1 MDFVKMHGLGNDF
14 VFIEDKTGQDKD
26 YTALARAM
34 CNRHTGIG
42 ADGLIVIVDSR
53 VADVRMRIINSDG
66 SEAEMC
72 GNGIRCFAK
81 YVYDSGIIEKKRFTV
96 ETPAGIM
103 EPEITVGADNKA
115 KLITINMGRPSF
127 NRSEIP
133 MEGAEGRV
141 LNEDVMCKRCE
152 LEKSRLFLW
161 GVPHTVTYVDDVD
174 TVDIEKIGPL
184 FEKHEAFP
192 KHTNINFAQQMD
204 DRTVKV
210 RTWERGAGA
219 TLACGTGSCSVAV
232 ASFLNGR
239 TGREVDIQLPL
250 GTLHIEYREEDGN
263 VYMTGPA
270 AVSFTGIWL
279 MKRSL
284 YYYD

>member
-81 YVYDSGIIEKKRFTV
+81 YVYDNGIIEKKRFTV

-115 KLITINMGRPSF
+115 ELITINMGRPSF

-141 LNEDVMCKRCE
+141 LNEDLCVDGENWKITSLLM
-152 LEKSRLFLW
+152 

-270 AVSFTGIWL
+270 AVSFTGTWP
-279 MKRSL
+279 
-284 YYYD
+284 DET

>member
-26 YTALARAM
+26 YTVLARAM

-81 YVYDSGIIEKKRFTV
+81 YVYDSGIIEKKQFTV

-115 KLITINMGRPSF
+115 ELITINMGRPSF

-133 MEGAEGRV
+133 MEGADGRV
-141 LNEDVMCKRCE
+141 LNEDLCVDGENWKITSLLM
-152 LEKSRLFLW
+152 

-270 AVSFTGIWL
+270 AVSFTGTWP
-279 MKRSL
+279 
-284 YYYD
+284 DET

>member
-26 YTALARAM
+26 YTVLARAM

-133 MEGAEGRV
+133 MEGADGRV
-141 LNEDVMCKRCE
+141 LNEDLCVDGENWKITSLLM
-152 LEKSRLFLW
+152 

-174 TVDIEKIGPL
+174 SVDIEKIGPL

-270 AVSFTGIWL
+270 AVSFTGTWP
-279 MKRSL
+279 
-284 YYYD
+284 DET

>member
-81 YVYDSGIIEKKRFTV
+81 YVYDSGIIEKKQFTV
-96 ETPAGIM
+96 ETPAGMM

-115 KLITINMGRPSF
+115 ELITINMGSPSF

-133 MEGAEGRV
+133 MEGADGRV
-141 LNEDVMCKRCE
+141 LNEDLCVDGENWKVTSLLM
-152 LEKSRLFLW
+152 

-174 TVDIEKIGPL
+174 SVDIEKIGPL

-270 AVSFTGIWL
+270 AVSFTGTWP
-279 MKRSL
+279 
-284 YYYD
+284 DET

>member
-42 ADGLIVIVDSR
+42 ADGLIVIVDSC

-115 KLITINMGRPSF
+115 ELITINMGRPSF

-133 MEGAEGRV
+133 MEGADGRV
-141 LNEDVMCKRCE
+141 LNEDLCVDGENWKITSLLM
-152 LEKSRLFLW
+152 

-250 GTLHIEYREEDGN
+250 GILHIEYREEDGN

-270 AVSFTGIWL
+270 AVSFTGTWP
-279 MKRSL
+279 
-284 YYYD
+284 DET

>member
-81 YVYDSGIIEKKRFTV
+81 YVYDSGIIEKKQFTV

-115 KLITINMGRPSF
+115 ELITINMGRPSF

-133 MEGAEGRV
+133 MEGTDGRV
-141 LNEDVMCKRCE
+141 LNEDLGVDGENWKITSLLM
-152 LEKSRLFLW
+152 

-174 TVDIEKIGPL
+174 SVDIEKIGPL

-270 AVSFTGIWL
+270 AVSFTGTWPDE
-279 MKRSL
+279 M
-284 YYYD
+284 

>member
-26 YTALARAM
+26 YTVLARAM

-81 YVYDSGIIEKKRFTV
+81 YVYDSGIIEKKQFTV

-115 KLITINMGRPSF
+115 ELITINMGRPSF

-133 MEGAEGRV
+133 MEGTDGRV
-141 LNEDVMCKRCE
+141 LNEDLCVDGENWKITSLLM
-152 LEKSRLFLW
+152 

-174 TVDIEKIGPL
+174 SVDIEKIGPL

-204 DRTVKV
+204 DRAVKV

-270 AVSFTGIWL
+270 AVSFTGTWP
-279 MKRSL
+279 
-284 YYYD
+284 DET

>member
-26 YTALARAM
+26 YTVLARAM

-81 YVYDSGIIEKKRFTV
+81 YVYDSGIIEKKQFTV

-115 KLITINMGRPSF
+115 ELITINMGRPSF

-133 MEGAEGRV
+133 MEGTNGRV
-141 LNEDVMCKRCE
+141 LNEDLCVDGENWKITSLLM
-152 LEKSRLFLW
+152 

-270 AVSFTGIWL
+270 AVSFTGTWP
-279 MKRSL
+279 
-284 YYYD
+284 DET

>member
-115 KLITINMGRPSF
+115 ELITINMGRPSF

-133 MEGAEGRV
+133 MEGADGRV
-141 LNEDVMCKRCE
+141 LNEDLCVDGENWKITSLLM
-152 LEKSRLFLW
+152 

-250 GTLHIEYREEDGN
+250 GILHIEYREEDGN
-263 VYMTGPA
+263 VYMTGTA
-270 AVSFTGIWL
+270 AVSFTGTWP
-279 MKRSL
+279 
-284 YYYD
+284 DET

>member
-14 VFIEDKTGQDKD
+14 VFIEDKMGQDKD

-81 YVYDSGIIEKKRFTV
+81 YVYDSGIIEKKQFTV

-115 KLITINMGRPSF
+115 ELITINMGRPSF

-133 MEGAEGRV
+133 MEGADGRV
-141 LNEDVMCKRCE
+141 LNEDLCVDGENWKITSLLM
-152 LEKSRLFLW
+152 

-174 TVDIEKIGPL
+174 SVDIEKIGPL

-270 AVSFTGIWL
+270 AVSFTGTWP
-279 MKRSL
+279 
-284 YYYD
+284 DET

>member
-81 YVYDSGIIEKKRFTV
+81 YVYDSGIIEKKQFTV

-115 KLITINMGRPSF
+115 ELITINMGRPSF

-141 LNEDVMCKRCE
+141 LNEDLCVDGENWKITSLLM
-152 LEKSRLFLW
+152 

-270 AVSFTGIWL
+270 AVSFTGTWP
-279 MKRSL
+279 
-284 YYYD
+284 DET

>member
-1 MDFVKMHGLGNDF
+1 MNFVKMHGLGNDF

-81 YVYDSGIIEKKRFTV
+81 YVYDSGIIEKKQFTV

-115 KLITINMGRPSF
+115 ELITINMGRPSF

-133 MEGAEGRV
+133 MEGADGRV
-141 LNEDVMCKRCE
+141 LNEDLCVDGENWKITSLLM
-152 LEKSRLFLW
+152 

-174 TVDIEKIGPL
+174 SVDIEKIGPL
-184 FEKHEAFP
+184 FEKHETFP

-270 AVSFTGIWL
+270 AVSFTGTWPDE
-279 MKRSL
+279 M
-284 YYYD
+284 

>member
-133 MEGAEGRV
+133 MEGADGRV
-141 LNEDVMCKRCE
+141 LNEDLCVDGENWKITSLLM
-152 LEKSRLFLW
+152 

-184 FEKHEAFP
+184 FGKHEAFP

-270 AVSFTGIWL
+270 AVSFTGTWP
-279 MKRSL
+279 
-284 YYYD
+284 DET

>member
-81 YVYDSGIIEKKRFTV
+81 YVYDNGIIEKKRFTV

-115 KLITINMGRPSF
+115 ELITINMGRPSF

-141 LNEDVMCKRCE
+141 LNEDLCVNGANWKITSLLM
-152 LEKSRLFLW
+152 
-161 GVPHTVTYVDDVD
+161 GVPHSVTYVDDVD

-232 ASFLNGR
+232 ASFLNGH

-270 AVSFTGIWL
+270 AVSFTGTWP
-279 MKRSL
+279 
-284 YYYD
+284 DET

>member
-81 YVYDSGIIEKKRFTV
+81 YVYDSGIIEKKQFTV

-115 KLITINMGRPSF
+115 ELITINMGRPSF

-133 MEGAEGRV
+133 MEGADGRV
-141 LNEDVMCKRCE
+141 LNEDLCVDGENWKITSLLM
-152 LEKSRLFLW
+152 

-174 TVDIEKIGPL
+174 SVDIEKIGPL

-192 KHTNINFAQQMD
+192 KHTNINFAQQLD

-270 AVSFTGIWL
+270 AVSFTGTWP
-279 MKRSL
+279 
-284 YYYD
+284 DET

>member
-141 LNEDVMCKRCE
+141 LNEDLCVNGANWKITSLLM
-152 LEKSRLFLW
+152 

-232 ASFLNGR
+232 ASFLNGH

-250 GTLHIEYREEDGN
+250 GTLHIEYREEDDN

-270 AVSFTGIWL
+270 AVSFTGTWP
-279 MKRSL
+279 
-284 YYYD
+284 DET

>member
-81 YVYDSGIIEKKRFTV
+81 YVYDNGIIEKKRFTV

-115 KLITINMGRPSF
+115 ELITINMGRPSF

-133 MEGAEGRV
+133 MEGADGRV
-141 LNEDVMCKRCE
+141 LNEDLCVNGANWKIT
-152 LEKSRLFLW
+152 SLFM

-270 AVSFTGIWL
+270 AVSFTGTWP
-279 MKRSL
+279 
-284 YYYD
+284 DET

>member
-115 KLITINMGRPSF
+115 ELITINMGRPSF

-133 MEGAEGRV
+133 MEGADGRV
-141 LNEDVMCKRCE
+141 LNEDLCVDGENWKITSLLM
-152 LEKSRLFLW
+152 

-174 TVDIEKIGPL
+174 SVDIEKIGPL
-184 FEKHEAFP
+184 FEKHETFP

-270 AVSFTGIWL
+270 AVSFTGTWP
-279 MKRSL
+279 
-284 YYYD
+284 DET

>member
-26 YTALARAM
+26 YTVLARAM

-81 YVYDSGIIEKKRFTV
+81 YVYDSGIIEKKKFTV

-115 KLITINMGRPSF
+115 ELITINMGRPSF

-133 MEGAEGRV
+133 MEGADGRV
-141 LNEDVMCKRCE
+141 LNEDLCVDGENWKITSLLM
-152 LEKSRLFLW
+152 

-270 AVSFTGIWL
+270 AVSFTGTWP
-279 MKRSL
+279 
-284 YYYD
+284 DET

>member
-81 YVYDSGIIEKKRFTV
+81 YVYDSGIIEKKQFTV

-115 KLITINMGRPSF
+115 ELITINMGRPSF

-133 MEGAEGRV
+133 MEGADGRV
-141 LNEDVMCKRCE
+141 LNEDLCVDGENWKITSLLM
-152 LEKSRLFLW
+152 

-192 KHTNINFAQQMD
+192 KHTNINVAQQMD

-270 AVSFTGIWL
+270 AVSFTGTWP
-279 MKRSL
+279 
-284 YYYD
+284 DET

>member
-26 YTALARAM
+26 YTVLARAM

-81 YVYDSGIIEKKRFTV
+81 YVYDSGIIEKKQFTV

-115 KLITINMGRPSF
+115 ELITINMGRPSF

-133 MEGAEGRV
+133 MEGTDGRV
-141 LNEDVMCKRCE
+141 LNEDLGVDGENWKITSLLM
-152 LEKSRLFLW
+152 

-174 TVDIEKIGPL
+174 SVDIEKIGPL

-239 TGREVDIQLPL
+239 TGREVDIQLTL

-270 AVSFTGIWL
+270 AVSFTGTWP
-279 MKRSL
+279 
-284 YYYD
+284 DET

>member
-81 YVYDSGIIEKKRFTV
+81 YVYDSGIIEKKQFTV

-115 KLITINMGRPSF
+115 ELITINMGRPSF

-133 MEGAEGRV
+133 MEGTDGRV
-141 LNEDVMCKRCE
+141 LNEDLGVDGENWKITSLLM
-152 LEKSRLFLW
+152 

-270 AVSFTGIWL
+270 AVSFTGTWP
-279 MKRSL
+279 
-284 YYYD
+284 DET

>member
-133 MEGAEGRV
+133 MEGADGRV
-141 LNEDVMCKRCE
+141 LNEDLCVDGENWKITSLLM
-152 LEKSRLFLW
+152 

-232 ASFLNGR
+232 ASFLIVR
-239 TGREVDIQLPL
+239 TGREVDIQVPL
-250 GTLHIEYREEDGN
+250 GTLHIEYREDDGN
-263 VYMTGPA
+263 GYMTGPA
-270 AVSFTGIWL
+270 AVSFTGTWP
-279 MKRSL
+279 
-284 YYYD
+284 DET

>member
-26 YTALARAM
+26 FTALARAM

-81 YVYDSGIIEKKRFTV
+81 YVYDNGIIEKKRFTV

-115 KLITINMGRPSF
+115 ELITINMGRPSF

-133 MEGAEGRV
+133 MEGADGRV
-141 LNEDVMCKRCE
+141 LNEDLCVNGANWKITSLLM
-152 LEKSRLFLW
+152 

-270 AVSFTGIWL
+270 AVSFTGIWP
-279 MKRSL
+279 
-284 YYYD
+284 DET

>member
-81 YVYDSGIIEKKRFTV
+81 YVYDNGIIEKKRFTV

-115 KLITINMGRPSF
+115 ELITINMGRPLF

-141 LNEDVMCKRCE
+141 LNEDLCVNGANWKITSLLM
-152 LEKSRLFLW
+152 

-270 AVSFTGIWL
+270 AVSFTGTWP
-279 MKRSL
+279 
-284 YYYD
+284 DET

>member
-26 YTALARAM
+26 YTVLARAM

-53 VADVRMRIINSDG
+53 VADVCMRIINSDG

-81 YVYDSGIIEKKRFTV
+81 YVYDSGIIEKKQFTV

-133 MEGAEGRV
+133 MEGADGRV
-141 LNEDVMCKRCE
+141 LNEDLCVDGENWKVTSLLM
-152 LEKSRLFLW
+152 

-270 AVSFTGIWL
+270 AVSFTGTWP
-279 MKRSL
+279 
-284 YYYD
+284 DET

>member
-26 YTALARAM
+26 YTVLARAM

-81 YVYDSGIIEKKRFTV
+81 YVYDNGIIEKKRFTV

-115 KLITINMGRPSF
+115 ELITINMGRPSF

-141 LNEDVMCKRCE
+141 LNEDLCVNGANWKITSLLM
-152 LEKSRLFLW
+152 

-270 AVSFTGIWL
+270 AVSFTGTWP
-279 MKRSL
+279 
-284 YYYD
+284 DET

>member
-81 YVYDSGIIEKKRFTV
+81 YVYDNGIIEKKRFTV

-115 KLITINMGRPSF
+115 ELITINMGRPSF

-133 MEGAEGRV
+133 MEGADGRV
-141 LNEDVMCKRCE
+141 LNEDLCVNGANWKITSLLM
-152 LEKSRLFLW
+152 

-239 TGREVDIQLPL
+239 TGREVDIQLSL

-270 AVSFTGIWL
+270 AVSFTGTWP
-279 MKRSL
+279 
-284 YYYD
+284 DET

>member
-81 YVYDSGIIEKKRFTV
+81 YVYDNGIIEKKRFTV

-115 KLITINMGRPSF
+115 ELITINMGRPSF

-133 MEGAEGRV
+133 MEGAEDRI
-141 LNEDVMCKRCE
+141 LNEDLCVNGANWKITSLLM
-152 LEKSRLFLW
+152 

-270 AVSFTGIWL
+270 AVSFTGTWP
-279 MKRSL
+279 
-284 YYYD
+284 DET

>member
-115 KLITINMGRPSF
+115 ELITINMGRPSF

-141 LNEDVMCKRCE
+141 LNEDLCVNGENWKITSLLM
-152 LEKSRLFLW
+152 

-232 ASFLNGR
+232 ASFLNGH

-270 AVSFTGIWL
+270 AVSFTGTWP
-279 MKRSL
+279 
-284 YYYD
+284 DET

>member
-26 YTALARAM
+26 YTVLARAM

-81 YVYDSGIIEKKRFTV
+81 YVYDSGIIEKKQFTV

-115 KLITINMGRPSF
+115 ELITINMGRPSF

-133 MEGAEGRV
+133 MEGTNGRV
-141 LNEDVMCKRCE
+141 LNEDLGVDGENWKITSLLM
-152 LEKSRLFLW
+152 

-174 TVDIEKIGPL
+174 SVDIEKIGPL

-270 AVSFTGIWL
+270 AVSFTGTWP
-279 MKRSL
+279 
-284 YYYD
+284 DET

>member
-26 YTALARAM
+26 YTVLARAM

-81 YVYDSGIIEKKRFTV
+81 YVYDSGIIEKKQFTV

-115 KLITINMGRPSF
+115 ELITINMGRPSF

-133 MEGAEGRV
+133 MEGTDGRV
-141 LNEDVMCKRCE
+141 LNEDLGVDGENWKITS
-152 LEKSRLFLW
+152 LLI

-174 TVDIEKIGPL
+174 SVDIEKIGPL

-270 AVSFTGIWL
+270 AVSFTGTWP
-279 MKRSL
+279 
-284 YYYD
+284 DET

>member
-14 VFIEDKTGQDKD
+14 VFIEDKTGQEKD

-81 YVYDSGIIEKKRFTV
+81 YVYDNGIIEKKRFTV

-115 KLITINMGRPSF
+115 ELITINMGRPSF

-141 LNEDVMCKRCE
+141 LNEDLCVNGANWKITSLLM
-152 LEKSRLFLW
+152 

-270 AVSFTGIWL
+270 AVSFTGTWP
-279 MKRSL
+279 
-284 YYYD
+284 DET

>member
-26 YTALARAM
+26 YTVLARAM

-81 YVYDSGIIEKKRFTV
+81 YVYDSGIIEKKQFTV

-115 KLITINMGRPSF
+115 ELITINMGRPSF

-133 MEGAEGRV
+133 MEGADGRV
-141 LNEDVMCKRCE
+141 LNEDLCVDGENWKITSLLM
-152 LEKSRLFLW
+152 

-174 TVDIEKIGPL
+174 SVDIEKIGPL

-270 AVSFTGIWL
+270 AVSFTGTWP
-279 MKRSL
+279 
-284 YYYD
+284 DET

>member
-81 YVYDSGIIEKKRFTV
+81 YVYDSGIIEKKQFTV

-115 KLITINMGRPSF
+115 ELITINMGRPSF

-133 MEGAEGRV
+133 MEGADGRV
-141 LNEDVMCKRCE
+141 LNEDLCVDGENWKITSLLM
-152 LEKSRLFLW
+152 

-184 FEKHEAFP
+184 FEKHETFP

-270 AVSFTGIWL
+270 AVSFTGTWP
-279 MKRSL
+279 
-284 YYYD
+284 DET

>member
-14 VFIEDKTGQDKD
+14 VFIEDKTGQDRD

-81 YVYDSGIIEKKRFTV
+81 YVYDSGIIEKKQFTV

-115 KLITINMGRPSF
+115 ELITINMGRPSF

-133 MEGAEGRV
+133 MEGADGRV
-141 LNEDVMCKRCE
+141 LNEDLCVDGENWKITSLLM
-152 LEKSRLFLW
+152 

-192 KHTNINFAQQMD
+192 KHTNINFAQQKD

-270 AVSFTGIWL
+270 AVSFTGTWP
-279 MKRSL
+279 
-284 YYYD
+284 DET